1 VVTRNVELVDELEAR
16 LAAAKAKAA
25 RTGARVV
32 VYRGATEAA
41 IVWPDGKID
50 IQTSGAELISA
61 RAPR

>member
-1 VVTRNVELVDELEAR
+1 MVTHNIELVDELEAR

-50 IQTSGAELISA
+50 IQSSGAELISSRSPA
-61 RAPR
+61 

>member
-1 VVTRNVELVDELEAR
+1 VVTHNIELVDELEAR

-50 IQTSGAELISA
+50 IQSSGADLISSRPTA
-61 RAPR
+61 

>member
-1 VVTRNVELVDELEAR
+1 VVTLVDELEAR

-41 IVWPDGKID
+41 IVWPSGQID
-50 IQTSGAELISA
+50 IQSSGAELISSRPPA
-61 RAPR
+61 